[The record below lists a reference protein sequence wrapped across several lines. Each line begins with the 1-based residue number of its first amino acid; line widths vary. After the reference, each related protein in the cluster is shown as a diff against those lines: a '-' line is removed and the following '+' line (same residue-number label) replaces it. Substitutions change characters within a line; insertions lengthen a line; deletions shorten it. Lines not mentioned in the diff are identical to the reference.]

1 MGAGTPPC
9 PAGSICS
16 GQSRTF
22 VGKKT
27 AEFLGNTQI
36 IEPGEGI
43 FHSSATKLNSDG
55 TATTDVYIISDGKW
69 QKAATSK
76 DGGKTYSFLKDDKGE
91 DVAGAGFQNELKDP
105 QGEVHKNVDANINK
119 AAEKAGVPE
128 KQQEKLVD
136 GNENRAER
144 AAAEESNGS
153 GDANSPKKEDQSS
166 KIKLDSKERTNYKQQ
181 LKYPIDL
188 NETNQDFLK
197 IMMVKYEPRGLDFQD
212 GGLGIAPR
220 GNLDSMQGDPQ
231 SGGREILSNIFLPI
245 PGGIQDSN
253 RVSWGDDKVDPQKV
267 ALAGLTNAAI
277 SGTPIGDTLN
287 QITKGVSKNEE
298 GAKTALSSKF
308 TESITGVDAL
318 ARTQGAVLNNNIEL
332 LFKGAALRQFTFTY
346 SFSPR
351 SKGEGTQVR
360 QIIRTLKQGM
370 SAKKANN
377 FLFVKSPHTFFLG
390 YYKGGTNIEGT
401 AQAPRLHPYLNKFK
415 ECALVDLSVQYA
427 PAGNYATFVD
437 GSPTQYKVTMAFS
450 ELEPVF
456 DDDYGDDDKTIGF

>member
-144 AAAEESNGS
+144 AAAEES
-153 GDANSPKKEDQSS
+153 GDANSPQTEDQSS
-166 KIKLDSKERTNYKQQ
+166 KIELKAKERTNYKQQ

-287 QITKGVSKNEE
+287 QITKGISKNEE

-318 ARTQGAVLNNNIEL
+318 SRTQGAVLNNNIEL
-332 LFKGAALRQFTFTY
+332 LFKGASLRQFTFTY